1 MFPLHDRIR
10 HQTNDFL
17 FFILEFDL
25 MILDLVEGALS
36 ASEAMNLGFTGRESI
51 KRVLPL
57 PISYLPPFFYH
68 ILWFPYMCFCSM
80 GNSRNNTFCTAG
92 RQLLLIQTHRCLLCT
107 WSIASSRKKSLFEF
121 HPLGQSEALAPNTIS
136 QQRKL
141 FPAVTQHQ
149 PLLSRGHNNK
159 SMMLLKVLPPPVV
172 PGSHSRKRR
181 HGNGLWGGTLTKSI
195 SSHLVTLHEQEQS
208 HSSSDTEGCL
218 QCGIH
223 WALRVRILWPWET
236 HVSWSKSQH

>member
-51 KRVLPL
+51 RRVLPL

-149 PLLSRGHNNK
+149 PLLSRGLNNK
-159 SMMLLKVLPPPVV
+159 SMMLLKVLPPQWYLAVTAEKGDMGM
-172 PGSHSRKRR
+172 GSGEAHSPRAS
-181 HGNGLWGGTLTKSI
+181 HHTLWLCMNRNRAT
-195 SSHLVTLHEQEQS
+195 HQVTQRAVCSVES
-208 HSSSDTEGCL
+208 TE
-218 QCGIH
+218 H
-223 WALRVRILWPWET
+223 
-236 HVSWSKSQH
+236 